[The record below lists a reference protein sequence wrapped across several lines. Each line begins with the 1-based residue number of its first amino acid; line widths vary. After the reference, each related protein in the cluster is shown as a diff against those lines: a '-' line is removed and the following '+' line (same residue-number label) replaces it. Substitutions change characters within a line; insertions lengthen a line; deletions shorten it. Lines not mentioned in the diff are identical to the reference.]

1 MAYENGKRIN
11 RHARNMRHKAYQ
23 KRLHM
28 RQWPYYDVDFE
39 VFCSLQHE
47 KNAIR
52 PYPIDDMYFRN
63 YWRTFYLSGPRQYAK
78 DLTDTMS
85 RAKRREL
92 TKLRNLS
99 LAEIEEMDLER
110 FDMTR
115 QIEQCLVDYAYTV
128 W

>member
-11 RHARNMRHKAYQ
+11 RYARSTRHKAHQ

-28 RQWPYYDVDFE
+28 IQWPYYDVDFG
-39 VFCSLQHE
+39 VFCSLQTT
-47 KNAIR
+47 KNIIR
-52 PYPIDDMYFRN
+52 PYPIDDAYFRN

-78 DLTDTMS
+78 DLTDQTT
-85 RAKRREL
+85 RARQHQFRQL
-92 TKLRNLS
+92 LNLS
-99 LAEIEEMDLER
+99 SAEIEEMDLDQ

-115 QIEQCLVDYAYTV
+115 HIEKCFVDYAYTV